1 MSKSYRELSRIG
13 SFEDRFRYLRLWG
26 EVGRDTFGFVRVFNQ
41 RFYNS
46 AEWKRV
52 RREVILRDNGCD
64 LGIPGHE
71 IGGKVLIHHIR
82 PLTMKDIS
90 EGSEA
95 LLDPDYLICVSHET
109 HNAIHYGDEKLLPR
123 EPEERKPNDTCPWK
137 QKHQEVC

>member
-1 MSKSYRELSRIG
+1 M
-13 SFEDRFRYLRLWG
+13 
-26 EVGRDTFGFVRVFNQ
+26 
-41 RFYNS
+41 
-46 AEWKRV
+46 
-52 RREVILRDNGCD
+52 ILRDIGCD

-71 IGGKVLIHHIR
+71 IGGMVLIHHIR
-82 PLTMKDIS
+82 PLTLKDIS